1 MTTLRIASALFA
13 IWGIYSL
20 LQTYSSSLD
29 RAKPSAKASIG
40 FVYMSVDPYY
50 ATNCLQ
56 EAKTAVS
63 RADLDNIV
71 KYGFQH
77 CASSHITEGNHLVHA
92 SMEAIYMPKHAAIP
106 YEILNQLTDVNSN
119 PPPQCLNYAVQIE
132 KICPQTWSDATRYS
146 L

>member
-1 MTTLRIASALFA
+1 MATLKIALTLFS

-20 LQTYSSSLD
+20 PQTYSSSLD
-29 RAKPSAKASIG
+29 RAKPSAKASNG
-40 FVYMSVDPYY
+40 FVYMSVDPYS
-50 ATNCLQ
+50 TTDCLQ

-77 CASSHITEGNHLVHA
+77 CASSHITEGHHLVHA
-92 SMEAIYMPKHAAIP
+92 SMEAVYVPKHAAIP
-106 YEILNQLTDVNSN
+106 YEILKQLTDVNSN

-132 KICPQTWSDATRYS
+132 KICPHTWSNATRYS